1 MGGRGCVPLLSN
13 LVLLRSTFVISIFT
27 QSKNNSHSM
36 ELEIAL
42 QINRIVTRWLILRK
56 MVGGYWNGFLFL
68 KKRQFI
74 RNSIVPRFNFVV

>member
-1 MGGRGCVPLLSN
+1 MGGGGASPFFQTWFFSVRLS
-13 LVLLRSTFVISIFT
+13 LSRYS

-74 RNSIVPRFNFVV
+74 RNSIVPQFNFVV